1 MALTTTPEVTEVNH
15 SSRPVAYA
23 AALACTLTLVA
34 ACGGGSSGGSKQT
47 VKTQSSVDSAAAAKL
62 PSALKSAGVVKV
74 ATDASYAPNEFFA
87 SDNKTIQGMDVDLG
101 KAIGTVLGVKFEFT
115 NVSFDSIIPNLGSRY
130 DVGMSSFTDN
140 KDREKVVD
148 MVDYFSAGTSF
159 LAKKGSSLNPSSVA
173 DLCGKTA
180 AVEKGTTQLDDLNAQ
195 KKKCKLTVLAF
206 PDQNGANLAL
216 QSGRADVVMADSP
229 VAAYAAKQSNG
240 QFALVGQPYGTA
252 PYGIAVPKDAAHAGL
267 AEAISMALTDLN
279 KSGAYQQILQKWGV
293 QAGAVTSFGL
303 NGAVS

>member
-1 MALTTTPEVTEVNH
+1 MSLDDYTEVTHVNR
-15 SSRPVAYA
+15 SSRPGLFA
-23 AALACTLTLVA
+23 AVLACTLLLLA
-34 ACGGGSSGGSKQT
+34 ACGGGSSGGNQKVQ
-47 VKTQSSVDSAAAAKL
+47 TQSSVDSAAAAKL
-62 PSALKSAGVVKV
+62 PSALKSAGTVKV

-101 KAIGTVLGVKFEFT
+101 EAIGKVLGLKFQFV

-140 KDREKVVD
+140 KEREKVVD

-159 LAKKGSSLNPSSVA
+159 IAKKGSSLNPTSVA

-180 AVEKGTTQLDDLNAQ
+180 AVEKGTTQLDDLNAK
-195 KKKCKLTVLAF
+195 KKKCKLTILAF

-240 QFALVGQPYGTA
+240 AFTLVGQAYGTA
-252 PYGIAVPKDAAHAGL
+252 PYGIAVPKDSAHAGL
-267 AEAISMALTDLN
+267 ADAISMALADLD
-279 KSGAYQQILQKWGV
+279 KSGTYQQILQKWGV

>member
-1 MALTTTPEVTEVNH
+1 MSLDDYTEVTHVNR
-15 SSRPVAYA
+15 SSRPGLFA
-23 AALACTLTLVA
+23 AVLACTLLLLA
-34 ACGGGSSGGSKQT
+34 ACGGGSSGGNQKVQ
-47 VKTQSSVDSAAAAKL
+47 TQSSVDSAAAAKL
-62 PSALKSAGVVKV
+62 PSALKSAGTVKV

-101 KAIGTVLGVKFEFT
+101 KAIGNVLGVKFEFS